1 MIGPGLGRYVNDG
14 VASEANCRMQVM
26 VGTPKEAPRLAL
38 YATRK
43 LTKGEELRYNYGV
56 PNLPWRVKQ
65 YRNSQKLCEPGESST
80 QQVVNEATVDHR
92 TEVVDMATD
101 DHRIDE
107 QAVSEAAV
115 NHSVEVVTEATVD
128 HRTEVVDMAT
138 DDHRIDEQAVSEAA
152 VNHSVDQQVVT
163 EDLSTAFL
171 KFEDIDGCYAPH
183 FVKYTNFV
191 SINVNGDLTNGIFS
205 PVIED
210 NLTQEKVVVQK
221 RQTYSGYCECC
232 EVKFSD
238 RKRHLQSFQHRMFY
252 LTDQNYEKVDNV
264 IEELNMREPGLTLM
278 QNITASAIDSCDTDT
293 GNTVKLAN
301 TVQLVDYSYTSSICS
316 VDKVRVSGNAI
327 SCFCFFAA
335 CISCNLLELFV

>member
-1 MIGPGLGRYVNDG
+1 MCFCCFPCSLVDLYCFIYCSIDSTKVIGPGLGRYVNDG

-80 QQVVNEATVDHR
+80 QQVVNEA
-92 TEVVDMATD
+92 
-101 DHRIDE
+101 
-107 QAVSEAAV
+107 AV
-115 NHSVEVVTEATVD
+115 NHSVEVVTEATVG